1 MGRKNYLKQKEKG
14 ESHINF
20 RPTGK
25 KKHESI
31 CISRRNYLQQKEKD
45 TNINYR
51 PTGEK
56 KLIRMNK
63 QEKVS

>member
-25 KKHESI
+25 KKT
-31 CISRRNYLQQKEKD
+31 R
-45 TNINYR
+45 INMY
-51 PTGEK
+51 
-56 KLIRMNK
+56 K
-63 QEKVS
+63 QEKLPPAERKGY

>member
-25 KKHESI
+25 KT
-31 CISRRNYLQQKEKD
+31 R
-45 TNINYR
+45 INMY
-51 PTGEK
+51 
-56 KLIRMNK
+56 K
-63 QEKVS
+63 QEKLPPAERKGY